1 MSLQLHLV
9 LLILAAALM
18 HAAWNAMMKASGDR
32 FLTLTMVIG
41 VGGAVCLPALIIV
54 EPPAAASWPYLAASF
69 VIHQAY
75 FALLIQAY
83 RFGDLS
89 QVYPLARGLGPL
101 LVTGLAAV
109 VAAEWPNAFGTA
121 GIGLVSGGIAS
132 LSLTGRVKREQDSK
146 AVFYAAA
153 TGVIIALYTLVDGLG
168 VRSAESSL
176 GYIAWLMVIHGIPM
190 FIGAIVFRRHKLR
203 PFLKTSWKAGVVGGF
218 LAVVSYGLAIYA
230 LGQGT
235 MGHVAALR
243 ETSVLFG
250 ALIGALRFNEP
261 FGPKRIAAAAAIM
274 AGLVL
279 LQIGG

>member
-1 MSLQLHLV
+1 
-9 LLILAAALM
+9 M

-32 FLTLTMVIG
+32 FLTLTTVIG
-41 VGGAVCLPALIIV
+41 VGAVICVPVAFIV
-54 EPPAAASWPYLAASF
+54 AAPAAASWPYLAASF
-69 VIHQAY
+69 VVHQAY

-101 LVTGLAAV
+101 LVTGLAII
-109 VAAEWPNAFGTA
+109 VAGEWPGTFA
-121 GIGLVSGGIAS
+121 AVGIVLVSGGIAS
-132 LSLTGRVKREQDSK
+132 LSFAGRVKRDQDSR

-153 TGVIIALYTLVDGLG
+153 TGVVIALYTLADGLG
-168 VRSAESSL
+168 VRSSGSSL
-176 GYIAWLMVIHGIPM
+176 GYIAWLFSTTPIPM
-190 FIGAIVFRRHKLR
+190 LLGAVIFRRGDLR
-203 PFLKTSWKAGVVGGF
+203 PFLKKEWRPSVGGGM
-218 LAVVSYGLAIYA
+218 LALASYGLGIYA
-230 LGQGT
+230 LGQGA

-250 ALIGALRFNEP
+250 ALIGALRFKEP

-279 LQIGG
+279 LQIGE